1 MLPETLTTVARTAL
15 AGDRGLTVLTGAGI
29 SAESGIPTFRGHEG
43 YWQVG
48 SRNYKP
54 EEIGTL
60 AMFQRDPD
68 EVWRWYLYRR
78 TVCQKA
84 RPNRGHQAVVALE
97 KAFGQR
103 FTLITQNVDGLHERA
118 GNSPERTLH
127 VHGSLDYIRCSEACT
142 VEVHPFPEGIG
153 PYGRETELSEADRAL
168 LACPRCGALAR
179 PHVLWFDESYDEA
192 FYRFETALKVAA
204 HTGLLITVGT
214 SGATNLPNHVLNLV
228 LRSGGKVIDL
238 NVSQNLFGRMATV
251 NGGFALLGRSGELLP
266 ELAEALS
273 PLARSA

>member
-1 MLPETLTTVARTAL
+1 MLPETLSAVAERAL
-15 AGDRGLTVLTGAGI
+15 AGDRCLTVLTGAGI
-29 SAESGIPTFRGHEG
+29 SAESGIPTFRGPEG
-43 YWQVG
+43 YWQIG

-97 KAFGQR
+97 AAFGDR
-103 FTLITQNVDGLHERA
+103 FMLITQNVDGLHERA
-118 GNSPERTLH
+118 GSSSERTLH

-142 VEVHPFPEGIG
+142 IEVHPFPEGIG
-153 PYGRETELSEADRAL
+153 AYGRETELSDADRAL
-168 LACPRCGALAR
+168 LICPHCGALAR

-192 FYRFETALKVAA
+192 FYRFETALRVAA
-204 HTGLLITVGT
+204 RTGLLITVGT

-238 NVSQNLFGRMATV
+238 NVAQNLFGRMATV
-251 NGGFALLGRSGELLP
+251 NGGFALIGRSGDVLPTLADTLRLL
-266 ELAEALS
+266 AQA
-273 PLARSA
+273 A